1 MMGLAKEVSAFF
13 NEMKEKALR
22 SFKEIDPTGKVDEK
36 VWSFPIGEMEV
47 RTIRGNVFEKVGISN
62 VNLNVILPG
71 NNKSTTVKVFEICA
85 HMKNPKVPIGTISL
99 RYLIS
104 DKGRFMCHTDL
115 SPTFPFEDDSNLYK
129 GEMIKLSERYG
140 KSYEEMRERLINI
153 FMSKYRKRLR
163 GGGLGISFE
172 TDDEGFPMVKDCGE
186 SFFGTFTQIVK
197 KRKDEKYTAEER
209 EKLLTSRAKWV
220 EFNLVE
226 DKGFI
231 RGVELGIPPEPM
243 ILQTLPP
250 LVRF

>member
-1 MMGLAKEVSAFF
+1 
-13 NEMKEKALR
+13 
-22 SFKEIDPTGKVDEK
+22 
-36 VWSFPIGEMEV
+36 
-47 RTIRGNVFEKVGISN
+47 
-62 VNLNVILPG
+62 
-71 NNKSTTVKVFEICA
+71 
-85 HMKNPKVPIGTISL
+85 
-99 RYLIS
+99 
-104 DKGRFMCHTDL
+104 
-115 SPTFPFEDDSNLYK
+115 
-129 GEMIKLSERYG
+129 MIKLSERYG

-172 TDDEGFPMVKDCGE
+172 TDDEGFPMVKDCGK
-186 SFFGTFTQIVK
+186 SFFATFTQIVK
-197 KRKDEKYTAEER
+197 KRKGEKYTAEER